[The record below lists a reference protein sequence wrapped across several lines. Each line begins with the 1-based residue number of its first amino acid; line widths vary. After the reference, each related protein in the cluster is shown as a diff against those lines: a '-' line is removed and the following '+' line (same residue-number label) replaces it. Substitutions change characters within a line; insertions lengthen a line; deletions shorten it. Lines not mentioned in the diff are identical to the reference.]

1 MSGWLDL
8 YVTQARTSVS
18 QQFQYRAGVL
28 LWLIGLVVEPVI
40 YLVVWSTIAVQQ
52 GGEVGGFT
60 AGLFATYY
68 IGWTLVRHMNIT
80 LTPFAWEQRIRQ
92 GDLSRELLRPLHPFH
107 NDLGYF
113 IGMKVIQM
121 MAWVPI
127 AIVLVVAFQPTLNAQ
142 PWQYACFVIALFT
155 AFVMRFALTW
165 ALGLSTFWLTRPR
178 AFFELYFTAELIFS
192 GRLVPMS
199 LMPEW
204 VQALSNL
211 LPFKWAFGFQ
221 LELLVGKLTLEQTL
235 FGFASQAFW
244 FAVGL
249 LAVAVL
255 WRSALRKYSAVGA

>member
-1 MSGWLDL
+1 MTGWIDL
-8 YVTQARTSVS
+8 YLTQMRTSVA

-28 LWLIGLVVEPVI
+28 LWLIGMVVEPVI
-40 YLVVWSTIAVQQ
+40 YLVVWTTIANQQ
-52 GGEVGGFT
+52 GGQVGGFT
-60 AGLFATYY
+60 AGDFATYY

-80 LTPFAWEQRIRQ
+80 LTPYAWEMRIRQ

-113 IGMKVIQM
+113 MGMKVVQM
-121 MAWVPI
+121 LVWVPI
-127 AIVLVVAFQPTLNAQ
+127 AAVLIVAFQPTLNAQ
-142 PWQYACFVIALFT
+142 PWQYACFAIALFT

-178 AFFELYFTAELIFS
+178 AFFELYFAAELIFS

-204 VQALSNL
+204 VQALSNV

-221 LELLVGKLTLEQTL
+221 LELLVGKLTPEQAL
-235 FGFASQAFW
+235 FGFAAQAFW
-244 FAVGL
+244 FAVGV

-255 WRSALRKYSAVGA
+255 WRSAVRKYSAVGA